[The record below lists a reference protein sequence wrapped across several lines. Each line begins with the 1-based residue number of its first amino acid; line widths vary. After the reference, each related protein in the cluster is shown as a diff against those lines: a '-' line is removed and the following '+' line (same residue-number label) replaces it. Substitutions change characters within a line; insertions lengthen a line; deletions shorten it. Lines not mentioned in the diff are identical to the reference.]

1 MQGTQTRQEWQA
13 PTASPGV
20 MRFPRRRSH
29 DGDPDASA
37 HGAQRLARG
46 LGWFSLS
53 LGLAEI
59 IAPRT
64 ISRLLGGNG
73 RYANLIRFYG
83 LRELVSGAMIFAQGE
98 RPAGAVWSR
107 VAGDAVDIATL
118 AAAASSPRTP
128 KANLALATASVL
140 GATALDV
147 YCARELSRARG
158 GGGGIRMTRSVVVNR
173 PREALYRFWRDFE
186 NLPRFMYHLRSVRT
200 TGPGISHWVASGPA
214 GTTVEWDSRVTA
226 DTENELIGW
235 QSLEGADVWNAG
247 SVRFEPRPGN
257 RGTIVRVDLEYRPP
271 GGVAGK
277 LVATLFN
284 ESPEQQIYDDLHR
297 FKQIVET
304 GEVVRSDGSPEGMGP
319 VMQEPAR
326 PATRAGDVTTTSSG
340 DR

>member
-1 MQGTQTRQEWQA
+1 
-13 PTASPGV
+13 
-20 MRFPRRRSH
+20 MRFPRRHPR
-29 DGDPDASA
+29 DERGAGDRT
-37 HGAQRLARG
+37 AQRLARA

-53 LGLAEI
+53 LGIAQMV
-59 IAPRT
+59 APRA

-73 RYANLIRFYG
+73 RYANLIRLYG
-83 LRELVSGAMIFAQGE
+83 MRELMSGAMIFAQGE

-118 AAAASSPRTP
+118 AAAAASPRMQRTP
-128 KANLALATASVL
+128 LALATASVL

-147 YCARELSRARG
+147 YCARELGRARG
-158 GGGGIRMTRSVVVNR
+158 HGAAIRMTRSVVVNR
-173 PREALYRFWRDFE
+173 PREELYRFWRDFE

-200 TGPGISHWVASGPA
+200 VGPGVSHWVASGPA

-247 SVRFEPRPGN
+247 SVRFEPRRGN

-271 GGVAGK
+271 GGIAGK
-277 LVATLFN
+277 LVAALFN

-297 FKQIVET
+297 FKEIVET
-304 GEVVRSDGSPEGMGP
+304 GEVMRSDASPEGMGA
-319 VMQEPAR
+319 VMQDPAR
-326 PATRAGDVTTTSSG
+326 PAAHGGEATATSAGD
-340 DR
+340 R